1 MGTFLLKLLEL
12 SLQAGILTIA
22 ILLLRL
28 IFRKF
33 PAKYLCALWAIVA
46 IRLVLPFSFES
57 SVAPMWSLTKLV
69 ENQKGSGDIWGE
81 LVSVTETYE
90 DGTVKQ
96 LYPGTDSND
105 EVDYYITDGKLY
117 VDGEE
122 VDSYAQVPVINES
135 IYYVEESEY
144 YTEIV
149 DVQVETTIPGTDTN
163 EETDYYLMAVSP
175 TPVPEGIAGIVS
187 ELNYK
192 LRNRSVTPFLSGLWL
207 LGIGL
212 LMGYGV
218 YSCVKVK
225 RYVKNAIC
233 YEENIWL
240 LEGLQTPFLF
250 GWRHPQIYLPTN
262 LEEAQ
267 IGYVVEHEKSHIARG
282 DQYTKLL
289 GYALLCVYWFNPLI
303 WLAYIAFCKDVER
316 ACDEKVIS
324 KLSVEDRK
332 GYAEALLKCST
343 DSKVVIT
350 NPLSFGE
357 IDVKRRI
364 IGILGYKKP
373 GRWLAVLAVVLC
385 LTAIAG
391 CFFVNK
397 EPGETE
403 VFSPTEIP
411 VVTPTASPTVAPSSE
426 ERGNGP
432 SIQTPTPMGTVSKL
446 TPTPLPPSDLTL
458 LGKVAEGTVIA
469 VPMGQTVE
477 ADLDGDGTKDVI
489 TCGYEGFGEG
499 EIFEKLTGGSWQLHE
514 AFFRLNINGNTFRG
528 DEIREEYWNDGPG
541 FTTYYIFDVN
551 TEDKYKEIGLYFDG
565 PSGDPSTA
573 LYRYINGKLYCV
585 GVFESATLES
595 DYSWNSRDYAD
606 VTYEEMVQNVDR
618 EEFVISVPGDGTIF
632 CEERTVFYETTAV
645 VREYKLWNQ
654 SMAQAAILQETVRDR
669 YEFTNWQYDREELNV
684 KAKKDFTAYAEPV
697 DMSEE
702 FHKDLQLVGIPKGT
716 RVSFYAYYPDNG
728 WTAGWVELFYGENL
742 ENTAWIYHGTD
753 KQGNSVIYL
762 PNGVEDSSWNLFLN
776 LSMAG

>member
-1 MGTFLLKLLEL
+1 MSTFLLKLLEL

-33 PAKYLCALWAIVA
+33 PAKYLCVLWAIVA
-46 IRLVLPFSFES
+46 IRLIIPFSFES
-57 SVAPMWSLTKLV
+57 SVAPMWSLARLV
-69 ENQKGSGDIWGE
+69 ENQQGSGEIWTE
-81 LVSVTETYE
+81 LVRVTETYE

-105 EVDYYITDGKLY
+105 EVDYFITDGKTY
-117 VDGEE
+117 VDGKEA
-122 VDSYAQVPVINES
+122 DSYEQIPMADESTYAAEEGS
-135 IYYVEESEY
+135 IYVEF
-144 YTEIV
+144 V
-149 DVQVETTIPGTDTN
+149 DTQVETTVPGTDSN
-163 EETDYYLMAVSP
+163 EEVDYYLVTASP

-187 ELNYK
+187 ELTYK

-212 LMGYGV
+212 LMGYGI

-225 RYVKNAIC
+225 RYVKNVIW

-289 GYALLCVYWFNPLI
+289 GYVLLCVYWFNPLI
-303 WLAYIAFCKDVER
+303 WLAYITFCKDVER
-316 ACDEKVIS
+316 ACDERVIS
-324 KLSVEDRK
+324 GLSQEDRK

-343 DSKVVIT
+343 DSKAVIT
-350 NPLSFGE
+350 NLLAFGE
-357 IDVKRRI
+357 TDVKNRI
-364 IGILGYKKP
+364 IGIIKYKKP
-373 GRWLAVLAVVLC
+373 ERWLAVLAVVLC

-411 VVTPTASPTVAPSSE
+411 AVTPTALPTVAPSSE

-432 SIQTPTPMGTVSKL
+432 WIQTPTPMGTVSKFTPASL
-446 TPTPLPPSDLTL
+446 TPSDLTL

-477 ADLDGDGTKDVI
+477 VDLDGDGAKESI
-489 TCGYEGFGEG
+489 TFGIEGYEGGVVCRKIAALWRGIEDFY
-499 EIFEKLTGGSWQLHE
+499 F
-514 AFFRLNINGNTFRG
+514 LNIDGK
-528 DEIREEYWNDGPG
+528 EIRQKDIAEEYWENAPG
-541 FTTYYIFDVN
+541 FTTYYIFDVD
-551 TEDKYKEIGLYFDG
+551 TEDNYKEIGLYFDG

-573 LYRYINGKLYCV
+573 LYRYVDGKLHCV
-585 GVFESATLES
+585 GVFKSATLES
-595 DYSWNSRDYAD
+595 DYSWNSMNYAD
-606 VTYEEMVQNVDR
+606 VSYEEMVQTVNR
-618 EEFVISVPGDGTIF
+618 EEFVISVPGDGTIL
-632 CEERTVFYETTAV
+632 CEERTSFLETTYV
-645 VREYKLWNQ
+645 VREYQLWY
-654 SMAQAAILQETVRDR
+654 STGGKRARLQEIIRDR
-669 YEFTNWQYDREELNV
+669 YEFTGWQSDRGEFNV
-684 KAKKDFTAYAEPV
+684 RAARKFTAYFAPV
-697 DMSEE
+697 DMTVEV
-702 FHKDLQLVGIPKGT
+702 HKDIQLVTIPKDV
-716 RVSFYAYYPDNG
+716 RIAFYAYYPDNE
-728 WTAGWVELFYGENL
+728 WTAGWVQFFYGENL
-742 ENTAWIYHGTD
+742 EQSAWLYKGVDIMG
-753 KQGNSVIYL
+753 KSLIYL
-762 PNGVEDSSWNLFLN
+762 PTETEENPDALFNN
-776 LSMAG
+776 LSHAG

>member
-12 SLQAGILTIA
+12 SLQAGMLTLA

-33 PAKYLCALWAIVA
+33 PAKYFCALWAIVA
-46 IRLVLPFSFES
+46 IRLVIPFSFES
-57 SVAPMWSLTKLV
+57 SVAPMWSLTRLV
-69 ENQKGSGDIWGE
+69 ENQKGSGDFRVE

-105 EVDYYITDGKLY
+105 EVDYFITDGTLY
-117 VDGEE
+117 VNGKE
-122 VDSYAQVPVINES
+122 VDSYEPVPGADEGTYYPKEGEI
-135 IYYVEESEY
+135 YVELVEEHV
-144 YTEIV
+144 EAIV
-149 DVQVETTIPGTDTN
+149 PGTDSN
-163 EETDYYLMAVSP
+163 EETDYYIVSVSP

-192 LRNRSVTPFLSGLWL
+192 LRNRSVAPFLSGLWL
-207 LGIGL
+207 VGMCL
-212 LMGYGV
+212 LLGYGV
-218 YSCVKVK
+218 YSCIKVK
-225 RYVKNAIC
+225 RYAKNAIW

-262 LEEAQ
+262 LEETQ

-357 IDVKRRI
+357 IDVKHRI

-432 SIQTPTPMGTVSKL
+432 SIQTPTPMGTVLKL
-446 TPTPLPPSDLTL
+446 TPTPLPPSDSEL
-458 LGKVAEGTVIA
+458 LGNVTRETVLA

-499 EIFEKLTGGSWQLHE
+499 EIFEKLTGGSWRLHE
-514 AFFRLNINGNTFRG
+514 AFFRLNINGRTFWG

-595 DYSWNSRDYAD
+595 DYSWNSSDYAD

-645 VREYKLWNQ
+645 VREYKLWNY
-654 SMAQAAILQETVRDR
+654 SMAQAAILQETVRER

-684 KAKKDFTAYAEPV
+684 KVKKDFTAYAEPV

-762 PNGVEDSSWNLFLN
+762 PNGMEDSSWNLFLN